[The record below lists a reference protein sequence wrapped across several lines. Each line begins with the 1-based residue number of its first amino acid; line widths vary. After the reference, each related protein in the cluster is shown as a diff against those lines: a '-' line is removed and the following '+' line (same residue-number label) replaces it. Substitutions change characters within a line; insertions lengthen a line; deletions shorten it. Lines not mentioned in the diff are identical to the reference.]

1 MTDEI
6 KRHAD
11 KIVADQLD
19 SYLVD
24 DAPKAKP
31 KAWTEDSKGG
41 RWSSDDGEWDAAAP
55 KYSVRPT
62 MKEWLDEAERNGA
75 RINRRS
81 GRPSFADAELPD
93 MPLFLKREQPKI
105 VAKPVKIDEP
115 DRVTLG
121 EWADQVRVS
130 GGKAELSSY
139 MLIKVADLLMR
150 ELENAM
156 ECGHLI
162 WKSERDCFEAK
173 LMVEEIVKKRVLF
186 QADKGE
192 LVPVVMG

>member
-24 DAPKAKP
+24 DTPKP
-31 KAWTEDSKGG
+31 KAAGKRDYTTDEIG
-41 RWSSDDGEWDAAAP
+41 WDAAAP

-62 MKEWLDEAERNGA
+62 MNEWLDEAERNGA
-75 RINRRS
+75 RVNWGR
-81 GRPSFADAELPD
+81 GRPSMADAELPD

-121 EWADQVRVS
+121 EWASQVRVS

-162 WKSERDCFEAK
+162 WKSERDAFEAK
-173 LMVEEIVKKRVLF
+173 LMIEEIVKKRVLF

-192 LVPVVMG
+192 LVPVVMC